1 MAAEGGAAP
10 TDYVRIKRKQTT
22 IFAYIEQGDTI
33 HDLRAKVNHV
43 TKVPTTDM
51 KFFIDK
57 DGEVP
62 VDEMKSLAGQKVRV
76 GLPPKKCCGH
86 QPWLLAVAARAA
98 PTLPP
103 FSIPASHTDGVAL
116 SLCAHAL
123 TLSLFFFFFLISLAC
138 LRTDSK

>member
-1 MAAEGGAAP
+1 MAAAAEAPPP
-10 TDYVRIKRKQTT
+10 TDYVRIKRKKTM
-22 IFAYIEQGDTI
+22 IFAYLEADDTI

-116 SLCAHAL
+116 SLCVHAL
-123 TLSLFFFFFLISLAC
+123 TLSLS
-138 LRTDSK
+138 SSSS